1 MRSRTNR
8 ANLTYE
14 IIKETGNLSYT
25 QARIWEQKEINNYG
39 LNNLLN
45 QRNSIAPQNWH
56 LYNINK

>member
-25 QARIWEQKEINNYG
+25 QARIWEQKEINKYG
-39 LNNLLN
+39 LNNLYN
-45 QRNSIAPQNWH
+45 KINSISPSYWDK
-56 LYNINK
+56 YGIK